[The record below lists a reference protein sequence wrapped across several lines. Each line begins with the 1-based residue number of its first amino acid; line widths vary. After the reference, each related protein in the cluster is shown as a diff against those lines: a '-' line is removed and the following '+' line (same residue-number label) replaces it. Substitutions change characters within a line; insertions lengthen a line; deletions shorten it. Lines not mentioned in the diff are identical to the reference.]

1 MGGPGSGRRK
11 ASAVANAV
19 AAVAQIQVPSG
30 NLTPVADYELTDYD
44 KSLIKQLQSAVP
56 KSFIGTHNP
65 LWNDAE
71 ELETMASVGFG
82 SGILSTE
89 DRQRLLAFAG
99 GTPSINVTIN
109 DRFSKR
115 HTVADMNIP
124 RTPIAIIQLS
134 MRYAVDSPF
143 VAKAAKLKTNFTVK
157 NFSHKTKSVSAKDFY
172 DDYSWKLSLRS
183 NLNKIVF
190 GLYTVG
196 LAPVYW
202 GAEDGG
208 EVKGIQVLD
217 PRSVHIEEIMGK
229 RKMWIRIDQA
239 MIAAVKDPEGK
250 ESPGNRALYQSMPAY
265 WIKQIKA
272 LVDRGQVNGLID
284 LPDDCYAVVE
294 NRYMAYNRVQGTLDG
309 VPLQGAFDALQ
320 RYRLLA
326 AGDFAVAWN
335 VKNMLTLI
343 SEGDPK
349 ADPKDYKPADQL
361 RLGKLQQQFA
371 NPDYAL
377 TIYCDPTTL
386 VRYVVPPLEV
396 FDPKKYTQVEKEI
409 KEVLNLPSFMWANEG
424 NGTYGAAQA
433 EVQVLRQ
440 EVDSLRILLEEQFFR
455 PFYTRLRAGA
465 RRPGFSANNI
475 VIPQFDQDSLRDDAI
490 WLSANAELYSKGAL
504 SLESLLESYGYNF
517 EYEMAQKAAEHKKYG
532 NTASGAEE
540 LNNSVARP
548 LYEPS
553 QGNLAPDRDKGGNS
567 SGPGGTP
574 SGRPRSPRNSGA

>member
-11 ASAVANAV
+11 KSAVESAV
-19 AAVAQIQVPSG
+19 SAVTEMKAPSG
-30 NLTPVADYELTDYD
+30 NLVPVDELSLADKALVA
-44 KSLIKQLQSAVP
+44 KLQQGLSTAFLR
-56 KSFIGTHNP
+56 SNNP
-65 LWNDAE
+65 LWDDTE
-71 ELETMASVGFG
+71 ELEIMRSVGFG
-82 SGILSTE
+82 NGGSLTGE
-89 DRQRLLAFAG
+89 QRQRLVSFAG
-99 GTPSINVTIN
+99 GSASGPTISIN

-143 VAKAAKLKTNFTVK
+143 VAKACKLKTNFTVK
-157 NFSHKTKSVSAKDFY
+157 SFSHKTRSTAAKDFF
-172 DDYSWKLSLRS
+172 DDYSWTLNLRS
-183 NLNKIVF
+183 ALNKIVF

-208 EVKGIQVLD
+208 EIKGLQVLD

-229 RKMWIRIDQA
+229 RKMWIKIDQA
-239 MIAAVKDPEGK
+239 MIEAVKDPEGK
-250 ESPGNRALYQSMPAY
+250 KGPGNRALYQSMPAY
-265 WIKQIKA
+265 WIKQIQEFIA
-272 LVDRGQVNGLID
+272 RGQTMGLIE
-284 LPDDCYAVVE
+284 LPDGCYAVVE

-349 ADPKDYKPADQL
+349 ADPKDYKPADQV

-377 TIYCDPTTL
+377 TIFCDPTTL

-396 FDPKKYTQVEKEI
+396 FDPKKYSQVEKEI
-409 KEVLNLPSFMWANEG
+409 KEVLNLPSFMWANDG
-424 NGTYGAAQA
+424 QGTYGAAQA
-433 EVQVLRQ
+433 EVQILRQ

-455 PFYTRLRAGA
+455 PFYYRLRAGA
-465 RRPGFSANNI
+465 RRPGFGVKDI
-475 VIPQFDQDSLRDDAI
+475 VLPQFDQNSLRDDSI
-490 WLSANAELYSKGAL
+490 WLEANQELYSRGAL
-504 SLESLLESYGYNF
+504 SLETLIESFGYDF
-517 EYEMAQKAAEHKKYG
+517 SYEMAQKAWEHKKYG
-532 NTASGAEE
+532 NTAGGAQE
-540 LNNSVARP
+540 LNNSPARP
-548 LYEPS
+548 LFEPS
-553 QGNLAPDRDKGGNS
+553 QGNLAPNRDKGGNES
-567 SGPGGTP
+567 SGNGEPV
-574 SGRPRSPRNSGA
+574 SAHRNPRKSGA